1 MSDAELIV
9 VTDRDGRRGFIDAE
23 TPLDASGREVRVRLD
38 GGREVRVLVDSLV
51 KRQEGGYFL
60 PVSFTD
66 MEGRSAHGAAA
77 TSREESFVVPVI
89 EENLEVRK
97 REIERGRVRL
107 TKTVNER
114 IETVDE
120 PLAQDEVSVQRI
132 SVNRIVDGPLPE
144 ARYEGDTM
152 IIPLLE
158 EIMVMEKRVLLKEE
172 LHITKRQFETR
183 NPQSVILRS
192 EEVNI
197 ERISNHELGSPT
209 PEGGNSSSSRDITS
223 LEFKS

>member
-9 VTDRDGRRGFIDAE
+9 VTDRDGRRGFINAE
-23 TPLDASGREVRVRLD
+23 TLLDASGREVLVRLD

-60 PVSFTD
+60 PGSFTD
-66 MEGRSAHGAAA
+66 MEVRSTHGAA

-97 REIERGRVRL
+97 REVERGRVRL

-223 LEFKS
+223 